1 MSFHRATLV
10 AVATFLTVG
19 MTSVAFAGCC
29 DWGAPAP
36 VAYAPGGCGTCGTAY
51 APIVYATPIAP
62 SPITVGGCGVCGT
75 PTIAA
80 AFGTYG
86 TGYGT
91 GWNTGC
97 GYCGAQSAPVS
108 YYGTGYDTG
117 CGTCGAPPSY
127 YGNGCGGCQ
136 TQAVYTTPA
145 PLYVVNQGPDYSGP
159 GLMVPYRTYAP
170 PAEYAPPPAYPPYL
184 NPAPGYY
191 PGPVYR
197 HAYYRPRG
205 YGYGYG
211 YAPRWRG
218 YGYGRWRG

>member
-29 DWGAPAP
+29 DWGVPAP
-36 VAYAPGGCGTCGTAY
+36 VVYAPGGCGTCGTAY
-51 APIVYATPIAP
+51 APIVYATPITP
-62 SPITVGGCGVCGT
+62 SPITVGGCGTCGT
-75 PTIAA
+75 PTAA
-80 AFGTYG
+80 VTFLAPVAPTPTYG
-86 TGYGT
+86 CGT
-91 GWNTGC
+91 C
-97 GYCGAQSAPVS
+97 GTAYAPTPT
-108 YYGTGYDTG
+108 YYNAG
-117 CGTCGAPPSY
+117 CGTCGAPAPSY
-127 YGNGCGGCQ
+127 YGTGCGGCQ

-159 GLMVPYRTYAP
+159 GVMVPYRTYAP
-170 PAEYAPPPAYPPYL
+170 PAEYAPPPAYPGYPPYV
-184 NPAPGYY
+184 NPAQRYY

-205 YGYGYG
+205 YGYV
-211 YAPRWRG
+211 PHWRP

>member
-36 VAYAPGGCGTCGTAY
+36 VVYAPGGCGTCGTAY
-51 APIVYATPIAP
+51 APIVYATPITP
-62 SPITVGGCGVCGT
+62 SPITVSGCGTCGT
-75 PTIAA
+75 PTAA
-80 AFGTYG
+80 VTFLAPVAPTPSY
-86 TGYGT
+86 
-91 GWNTGC
+91 GC
-97 GYCGAQSAPVS
+97 GTCGTAYAPTPT
-108 YYGTGYDTG
+108 YYNAG
-117 CGTCGAPPSY
+117 CGTCGAPAPSY
-127 YGNGCGGCQ
+127 YGTGCGGCQ

-159 GLMVPYRTYAP
+159 GVMVPYRTYAP
-170 PAEYAPPPAYPPYL
+170 PAEYAPPPAYPGYPPYV
-184 NPAPGYY
+184 NPAQRYY

-205 YGYGYG
+205 YGYV
-211 YAPRWRG
+211 PQRT